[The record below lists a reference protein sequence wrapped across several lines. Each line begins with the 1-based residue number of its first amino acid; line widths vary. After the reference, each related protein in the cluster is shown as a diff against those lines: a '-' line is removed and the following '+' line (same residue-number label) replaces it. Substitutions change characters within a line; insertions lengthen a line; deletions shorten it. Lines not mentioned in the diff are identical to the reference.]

1 MIGRIFEKKKEKQ
14 KQKKN
19 DTKKEKKD
27 KKKKERLE
35 QKYVY
40 ATFLRFKRRYLVFDE
55 MLILNV
61 YR

>member
-27 KKKKERLE
+27 KKKERLE